1 MAGSESCN
9 GAAARSSDPQRLAL
23 ILTGAVQGVGFRPFV
38 YRLACEL
45 DLAGSVQNCSG
56 RVAIEVEDG
65 GDGIR
70 WHVNDRRR
78 VHVYERCSQF
88 SILQR
93 LPTAYM
99 WASPM
104 PRRALEQYHL
114 VLKKCPAQ
122 RQQMRDVLV
131 YPDKGRLRPE
141 EQAFVDLLHKE
152 AASTVK

>member
-1 MAGSESCN
+1 MCMSGASHVLDP
-9 GAAARSSDPQRLAL
+9 AAAAHGL
-23 ILTGAVQGVGFRPFV
+23 
-38 YRLACEL
+38 
-45 DLAGSVQNCSG
+45 
-56 RVAIEVEDG
+56 
-65 GDGIR
+65 
-70 WHVNDRRR
+70 HV
-78 VHVYERCSQF
+78 
-88 SILQR
+88 
-93 LPTAYM
+93 
-99 WASPM
+99 ASPM